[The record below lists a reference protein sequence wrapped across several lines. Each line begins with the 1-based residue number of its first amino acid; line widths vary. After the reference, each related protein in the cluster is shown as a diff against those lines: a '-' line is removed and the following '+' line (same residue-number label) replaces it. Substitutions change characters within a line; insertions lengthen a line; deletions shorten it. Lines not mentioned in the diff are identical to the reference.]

1 MRSKSQAKSINILDH
16 AKTEDKR
23 EREREYTLLIKY
35 VGKME
40 HSLSFC
46 FVSKVKKLLHDAS
59 APKKI

>member
-1 MRSKSQAKSINILDH
+1 MRRRETS
-16 AKTEDKR
+16 ER

-46 FVSKVKKLLHDAS
+46 FVFKVKKLLHDAL
-59 APKKI
+59 APKKIRQIF